1 MNSIKT
7 LTSKDPSGGAGGVP
21 KYLTSTQYYLG
32 KDGQEQSASAWCG
45 SAARSLGLVGQPV
58 TEELMNR
65 LGSGFAPDGK
75 TALRQGAGKKPEIRK
90 VKDRAGNVRFDEKG
104 EEITATHGMRI
115 GTESTL
121 SAPKSVSIVMAF
133 GDAELRQAI
142 VDAQHRAVEKT
153 IGFYEKHCA
162 ETRRGKGGKDVLSAE
177 LVISR
182 HTHFGARAHESDWKQ
197 RGEHELDID
206 PQLHTHCL
214 IYNVCKGSDGE
225 WGTLEPSELWRWK
238 KGIGAMYRAELAS
251 EMQKLGF
258 GIEDDIRYDKDGKVT
273 DRFWRIAGIPDELI
287 DQLSGRRKEILAYMQ
302 EHGGTAQQA
311 TLKTRRNKD
320 EPTFAE
326 MHARW
331 QEDLALW
338 RREHPGLLPDNLR
351 DLCHRGQRT
360 PSQQQTQAQRD
371 QEILGELHENKSVWT
386 RADLVQ
392 KLAERSTGQNAAQV
406 WRETGD
412 FLKRNELQLIEPE
425 QLHKDD
431 RGKTLSRRYTE
442 IRFADP
448 KVVHQERD
456 IVEMAKARVH
466 DQSVRLDPKV
476 LKKSIA
482 EMEEERGFKLSPEQ
496 RKAAEFT
503 CCGSGGVA
511 VVQGWAG
518 TGKTTVSDAVV
529 KAYRASGFQV
539 IGCSTAWKA
548 AQKLQAESGITSYS
562 IAQMVDQLGKGK
574 MQLTSKSV
582 VLVDEAGMMGT
593 PSLRALMGFAH
604 EAGAKIICQG
614 DVLQLQSVERGAP
627 MRALAKEVGYTE
639 LKDIRR
645 QKQEADRDIA
655 REYYAAGGTEK
666 RSRQQNELAGQK
678 IIARMEARGQIQAF
692 DNRDQARAFLVKDYL
707 ASHKP
712 AREKLVLA
720 ATRTDVDALNDAIR
734 EGRKAKGELGL
745 EHNVGVSNPRTKA
758 IQPLALAKG
767 DRVMFTKKSKEL
779 DVVNGTT
786 LIVTAVTPDG
796 KGGHTIQ
803 GTIESDIKKQDG
815 RPLTFQAK
823 DVSLMH
829 AYASTVH
836 KSQGQSVSEVLHLGH
851 RGMTDRQLALVGFT
865 RMKDQYTLYG
875 PIDELFDRSGDAAW
889 AQDRLQVNALEEG
902 LSKKFRGLTTT
913 QWLREEAQK
922 SQEQPESTREKPERR
937 HEGTRA
943 GLFKDAKFLKAAGE
957 AYRKLRDRQQAKKQ
971 DQERAA
977 QREHKRDRG
986 RGHER

>member
-1 MNSIKT
+1 MNSLKT

-45 SAARSLGLVGQPV
+45 SAARSLGLMGQPV

-90 VKDRAGNVRFDEKG
+90 VKDRAGNVRLDEKG

-214 IYNVCKGSDGE
+214 IYNICKGSDGE

-258 GIEDDIRYDKDGKVT
+258 GIEDDIRFDKDGKVT
-273 DRFWRIAGIPDELI
+273 DRFWKIAGIPDELVE
-287 DQLSGRRKEILAYMQ
+287 QMSGRRKEILAYMQ

-392 KLAERSTGQNAAQV
+392 KLAERSTGANAAQV

-425 QLHKDD
+425 AIHKDD
-431 RGKTLSRRYTE
+431 RGKSLSRRHRE

-448 KVVHQERD
+448 KVVQQERD
-456 IVEMAKARVH
+456 IVSMAKARVH

-482 EMEEERGFKLSPEQ
+482 DMEEERGFKLSPEQ
-496 RKAAEFT
+496 RKAAEFA

-539 IGCSTAWKA
+539 IGCATAWKA
-548 AQKLQAESGITSYS
+548 AQKLESESGITSYS

-574 MQLTSKSV
+574 LQLTSKSV

-604 EAGAKIICQG
+604 KAGAKIICQG

-707 ASHKP
+707 ASHKS

-745 EHNVGVSNPRTKA
+745 EHSVGVSNPRTQA

-786 LIVTAVTPDG
+786 LIVTSVTPDG

-815 RPLTFQAK
+815 RELTFQAK

-829 AYASTVH
+829 AYAGTVH

-865 RMKDQYTLYG
+865 RMKDSYTLYG

-922 SQEQPESTREKPERR
+922 SQAQPESTREKPERR

-943 GLFKDAKFLKAAGE
+943 RLFQDSKFLKAAGE

-986 RGHER
+986 RER